1 MTPEHVPDHS
11 LRAAQT
17 SPKADTLCAIAD
29 WVGSNAPLPAVTGE
43 NALKPRDY
51 FLNLKRLMGLHL
63 NGVLFARYVDLSKM
77 MGLGELSNNANS
89 TVKKALA
96 PILTEMDRIDTKVAA
111 LARPHRRAPP
121 APSASALPNPMSPSY
136 RAHRSFWQWVVQCAQ
151 RSGDYEAEFDGFH
164 NSNRN
169 AEKGF
174 GTFHTSE
181 IGFCLKIVTTDK
193 RTTAGVAGIPQ
204 RHEKVALKLG
214 LAELILRDGYA
225 PDLIGTDACKGAPKD
240 IELVR
245 APDACPHTAA
255 PRAAPR
261 PRRLAASPSSPH

>member
-1 MTPEHVPDHS
+1 
-11 LRAAQT
+11 
-17 SPKADTLCAIAD
+17 
-29 WVGSNAPLPAVTGE
+29 
-43 NALKPRDY
+43 
-51 FLNLKRLMGLHL
+51 MGLHL

-77 MGLGELSNNANS
+77 MGLGELSNKANS

-111 LARPHRRAPP
+111 CWPTLTDAHPL
-121 APSASALPNPMSPSY
+121 APSACALPNPTSPSY
-136 RAHRSFWQWVVQCAQ
+136 RARRSFWQWVVQCAQ

>member
-1 MTPEHVPDHS
+1 MPRVPTTPS
-11 LRAAQT
+11 LIH
-17 SPKADTLCAIAD
+17 KLY
-29 WVGSNAPLPAVTGE
+29 AV
-43 NALKPRDY
+43 
-51 FLNLKRLMGLHL
+51 FLILS
-63 NGVLFARYVDLSKM
+63 YV
-77 MGLGELSNNANS
+77 
-89 TVKKALA
+89 
-96 PILTEMDRIDTKVAA
+96 DRIDTKVAA
-111 LARPHRRAPP
+111 HWPTLTDAHPCPLCQCTSPIPP
-121 APSASALPNPMSPSY
+121 PPLHLP
-136 RAHRSFWQWVVQCAQ
+136 RFFWQWVVQCAQ

-181 IGFCLKIVTTDK
+181 MGFCLKIVTTDK
-193 RTTAGVAGIPQ
+193 HTTAGVAGVAQ

-214 LAELILRDGYA
+214 LAELIVRDGYA

-255 PRAAPR
+255 RGLTA
-261 PRRLAASPSSPH
+261 LPSSPH